1 MLLIASFSEL
11 DRSYQS
17 YFKQFF
23 VDQAHNRL
31 WFHRL
36 KGYSLKNGTDSFII
50 RIVELTTQS
59 INKLISL
66 YLEKTSISTVN
77 CFLPLKCAQCPGR
90 PSREAKVKVKIKWEI
105 VVLSE

>member
-11 DRSYQS
+11 DRSIEVIS

-23 VDQAHNRL
+23 VDQSHNRL

-36 KGYSLKNGTDSFII
+36 KGYSLKKGTDSFII

-59 INKLISL
+59 IN
-66 YLEKTSISTVN
+66 
-77 CFLPLKCAQCPGR
+77 
-90 PSREAKVKVKIKWEI
+90 
-105 VVLSE
+105 

>member
-23 VDQAHNRL
+23 VDQSHNRL

-36 KGYSLKNGTDSFII
+36 KGYSLKKGADSFII

-66 YLEKTSISTVN
+66 YLQKTCISTAN
-77 CFLPLKCAQCPGR
+77 CFFLLKCAQCPADHQ
-90 PSREAKVKVKIKWEI
+90 EKLK
-105 VVLSE
+105 